1 MKYKDYQE
9 KRNALTEEADGLI
22 DEGKIDEANAKM
34 DEIKELDAKW
44 DESAQAQAN
53 LRALDGEARKLD
65 ISNPGRKPAE
75 DGAAPVDKAGD
86 VLENTKPEELYKT
99 DEYRD
104 AWAKRMMGKPL
115 TSTEKNLYTRANE
128 FIHTTE
134 NTGDVIPETVAA
146 GIMSEMEGMFPYFN
160 DVEKT
165 TVHGI
170 FTIIR
175 GKTSSEA
182 KWYDEA
188 TPTEDGAETFDTVTL
203 QGCELSRSITVSYKL
218 REMAVKDFIP
228 YIQRKIAE
236 KMGQAAGYGV
246 TNGKGHEEAKP
257 EPMGVVTML
266 KKPENEEAHVVKY
279 EKGKLSYV
287 NLTAARAK
295 IKAQFTSGLAIYANT
310 DTVWN
315 ELANV
320 LDNNGRPVFIPDPTS
335 GGVFKVLGMVVKE
348 DASMGDG
355 DILLSNAGQGY
366 HLNIARAM
374 SMETENHAK
383 QRVTDYVAYSVMDGA
398 VIAENAHA
406 LLTRQDP

>member
-1 MKYKDYQE
+1 M
-9 KRNALTEEADGLI
+9 
-22 DEGKIDEANAKM
+22 M
-34 DEIKELDAKW
+34 
-44 DESAQAQAN
+44 
-53 LRALDGEARKLD
+53 
-65 ISNPGRKPAE
+65 PAG
-75 DGAAPVDKAGD
+75 DHAAPVDKTGS
-86 VLENTKPEELYKT
+86 VVENTKADELYKT

-104 AWAKRMMGKPL
+104 AWAKRMMGKAL
-115 TSTEKNLYTRANE
+115 TANEESLYTRANE

-165 TVHGI
+165 TVPGI

-188 TPTEDGAETFDTVTL
+188 TATEDGTETFDTVTL
-203 QGCELSRSITVSYKL
+203 QGCELSRAIVVSYKL

-236 KMGQAAGYGV
+236 QMGKAAGYGV
-246 TNGKGHEEAKP
+246 TNGKGHENDKP
-257 EPMGVVTML
+257 EPMGVVTLL
-266 KKPENEEAHVVKY
+266 KKPENEEGHVVKY
-279 EKGKLSYV
+279 EKGKLSYA

-295 IKAQFTSGLAIYANT
+295 IKAQYAQGLAIYANT

-320 LDNNGRPVFIPDPTS
+320 LDTNGRPVFIPDATA
-335 GGVFKVLGMVVKE
+335 GGVYKVLGMVVKE
-348 DASMGDG
+348 DASMADG
-355 DILLSNAGQGY
+355 DILMSNPKQGY
-366 HLNIARAM
+366 HLNTARPM

-383 QRVTDYVAYSVMDGA
+383 ARTTDYVAYAIMDGA
-398 VIAENAHA
+398 VTAENAHA